1 MKIYSASI
9 AQLDALALLFDAY
22 RVFYRK
28 KSDVKGAKDFLKA
41 RIEQK
46 QSVILWLKWTENQ

>member
-1 MKIYSASI
+1 MKIYSASL

-28 KSDVKGAKDFLKA
+28 KSDVKGAKRFLK
-41 RIEQK
+41 RGWSK
-46 QSVILWLKWTENQ
+46 SNP